1 MKYGTVIRL
10 LTVAC
15 LAIVQLTGC
24 SSDVEEMEEAAPG
37 IPIRIVAEMNR
48 GGGTSRTVGVPA
60 RLSGE
65 WKENYIGAEE
75 YEKTVKHVLLF
86 AFKNMESSPEKVI
99 FYYSQGTTNPLAG
112 ITGIEHFEMRE
123 MGRVNAGESNIALD
137 LELMGGDYNFVLLV
151 NCESGLEK
159 IRNGHTI
166 PDPKQL
172 MEKTEIFTSDD
183 LKGENRKY
191 LPMVGQCNF
200 RVPDNMDGDNRI
212 TLSPSILLER
222 THARVEFIFT
232 TVDDGGNY
240 LSPLL
245 PLSKVTKLTLNN
257 EASGYSVLPSSG
269 EYTATGSGNPDMR
282 GVDYAGTPLLLPER
296 ASFHDGANEGAG
308 ESAFVT
314 KCKERLLPYM
324 GKTPSYIYVA
334 PGVYGKG
341 KEGAL
346 ALVLSVDYRMGT
358 PDKPY
363 RIELYNPDLSENDK
377 GYYNI
382 RRNTVY
388 RVFATLKGPGN
399 MEYDIVVDEWEDTE
413 VAIPW

>member
-1 MKYGTVIRL
+1 MELFSIRIRR
-10 LTVAC
+10 TF
-15 LAIVQLTGC
+15 QLVST
-24 SSDVEEMEEAAPG
+24 DTEELEKSVSG
-37 IPIRIVAEMNR
+37 IPIRIVAEMN
-48 GGGTSRTVGVPA
+48 GGTGISQMTKASVRS
-60 RLSGE
+60 SGE

-191 LPMVGQCNF
+191 LPMTGQCNF
-200 RVPDNMDGDNRI
+200 HVPDNVVSNNRI
-212 TLSPSILLER
+212 TLSPCILLER
-222 THARVEFIFT
+222 MHARIEFILT
-232 TVDDGGNY
+232 TVDDRGNY

>member
-86 AFKNMESSPEKVI
+86 AYRNTGNSPEKVL
-99 FYYSQGTTNPLAG
+99 FYYPQGTVNPLAG
-112 ITGIEHFEMRE
+112 ITGIDHFEMKE
-123 MGRVNAGESNIALD
+123 ISGINVGDSNIALD
-137 LELMGGDYNFVLLV
+137 LELMGGNYNFVLLV
-151 NCESGLEK
+151 NCESGLKK
-159 IRNGHTI
+159 IREEHMI

-200 RVPDNMDGDNRI
+200 RVPDNMD
-212 TLSPSILLER
+212 R

-245 PLSKVTKLTLNN
+245 PLSKVTKLSLNN
-257 EASGYSVLPSSG
+257 EVSGYSVLPSAG
-269 EYTATGSGNPDMR
+269 EYTATGGGNPDIR
-282 GVDYAGTPLLLPER
+282 GVDYVGDPLLLPER
-296 ASFHDGANEGAG
+296 ASFHEGANEGAG

-334 PGVYGKG
+334 
-341 KEGAL
+341 
-346 ALVLSVDYRMGT
+346 

>member
-48 GGGTSRTVGVPA
+48 GGGTSRAVGVPA

-137 LELMGGDYNFVLLV
+137 LELMGGNYNFVLLV
-151 NCESGLEK
+151 NCESGLKK
-159 IRNGHTI
+159 IREEHMI

-245 PLSKVTKLTLNN
+245 LLSKVTKLSLNN
-257 EASGYSVLPSSG
+257 EVSGYSVLPSAG
-269 EYTATGSGNPDMR
+269 EYTATGGGNPDIR
-282 GVDYAGTPLLLPER
+282 GVDYVGDPLLLPER
-296 ASFHDGANEGAG
+296 ASFHEGANEGAG

-314 KCKERLLPYM
+314 KCKERLLPYTGM
-324 GKTPSYIYVA
+324 TPNYIYVA
-334 PGVYGKG
+334 PGVYGEG
-341 KEGAL
+341 KEGAM

-358 PDKPY
+358 PDKVY
-363 RIELYNPDLSENDK
+363 RIELYNPDLDQSDK
-377 GYYNI
+377 DYYNI
-382 RRNTVY
+382 RRNTIY

>member
-1 MKYGTVIRL
+1 MKYGIVIKL
-10 LTVAC
+10 LMVAC
-15 LAIVQLTGC
+15 VSIVQLTGC
-24 SSDVEEMEEAAPG
+24 SSDTEELEKSVSG
-37 IPIRIVAEMNR
+37 IPIRIVAEMN
-48 GGGTSRTVGVPA
+48 GGTGISQMTKASVRS
-60 RLSGE
+60 SGE

-123 MGRVNAGESNIALD
+123 MGRVNTGESNIALD

-191 LPMVGQCNF
+191 LPMTGQCNF
-200 RVPDNMDGDNRI
+200 HVPDNVVSNNRI
-212 TLSPSILLER
+212 TLSPCILLER
-222 THARVEFIFT
+222 MHARIEFILT
-232 TVDDGGNY
+232 TVDDRGNY

-245 PLSKVTKLTLNN
+245 PLSKVTKLSLNN
-257 EASGYSVLPSSG
+257 EVSGYSVLPSAG
-269 EYTATGSGNPDMR
+269 EYTATGGGNPDMR
-282 GVDYAGTPLLLPER
+282 GVDY
-296 ASFHDGANEGAG
+296 
-308 ESAFVT
+308 
-314 KCKERLLPYM
+314 PYM

-346 ALVLSVDYRMGT
+346 TLVLSVDYRMGT

>member
-1 MKYGTVIRL
+1 MKYGIVIKL
-10 LTVAC
+10 LMVAC
-15 LAIVQLTGC
+15 VSIVQLTGC
-24 SSDVEEMEEAAPG
+24 SSDTEELEKSVSG
-37 IPIRIVAEMNR
+37 IPIRIVAEMN
-48 GGGTSRTVGVPA
+48 GGTGISQMTKASVRS
-60 RLSGE
+60 SGE

-112 ITGIEHFEMRE
+112 ITGIDHFEMKE
-123 MGRVNAGESNIALD
+123 ISGINVGDSNIALD
-137 LELMGGDYNFVLLV
+137 LELMGGNYNFVLLV
-151 NCESGLEK
+151 NCESGLKK
-159 IRNGHTI
+159 IREEHMI

>member
-1 MKYGTVIRL
+1 MKYGIVIKL
-10 LTVAC
+10 LMVAC
-15 LAIVQLTGC
+15 VSIVQLTGC
-24 SSDVEEMEEAAPG
+24 SSDTEELEKSVSG
-37 IPIRIVAEMNR
+37 IPIRIVAEMN
-48 GGGTSRTVGVPA
+48 GGTGISQMTKASVRS
-60 RLSGE
+60 SGE

-191 LPMVGQCNF
+191 LPMTGQCNF
-200 RVPDNMDGDNRI
+200 HVPDNVVSNNRI
-212 TLSPSILLER
+212 TLSPCILLER
-222 THARVEFIFT
+222 MHARIEFILT
-232 TVDDGGNY
+232 TVDDRGNY

-245 PLSKVTKLTLNN
+245 PLSKVTKLSLNN

-296 ASFHDGANEGAG
+296 ASFHDGANEGSG

-324 GKTPSYIYVA
+324 GKTPSYIYVS

-346 ALVLSVDYRMGT
+346 ALVLSVDYRMGP

-382 RRNTVY
+382 RRNTIY

-399 MEYDIVVDEWEDTE
+399 MEYDIVVDEWKDTE

>member
-1 MKYGTVIRL
+1 
-10 LTVAC
+10 
-15 LAIVQLTGC
+15 
-24 SSDVEEMEEAAPG
+24 VEEMEEAAPG

-60 RLSGE
+60 RSSGE

-123 MGRVNAGESNIALD
+123 MGRVKTGESNIALD
-137 LELMGGDYNFVLLV
+137 LELMGGDYNFVVLV

-191 LPMVGQCNF
+191 FPMTGQCNF
-200 RVPDNMDGDNRI
+200 HVPDNVVSNNRI
-212 TLSPSILLER
+212 TLSPCILLER
-222 THARVEFIFT
+222 MHARIEFILT
-232 TVDDGGNY
+232 TVDDRGNY

-296 ASFHDGANEGAG
+296 ASFHEGANEGPG
-308 ESAFVT
+308 ESAFVA
-314 KCKERLLPYM
+314 KCKERLLPYT
-324 GKTPSYIYVA
+324 GEAPNYIYVA

-346 ALVLSVDYRMGT
+346 ALVLSIDYLMENL
-358 PDKPY
+358 DKQY

-382 RRNTVY
+382 RRNTIY

-399 MEYDIVVDEWEDTE
+399 MEYDIVVDEWKDTE

>member
-1 MKYGTVIRL
+1 MKEI
-10 LTVAC
+10 
-15 LAIVQLTGC
+15 
-24 SSDVEEMEEAAPG
+24 SG
-37 IPIRIVAEMNR
+37 IN
-48 GGGTSRTVGVPA
+48 VGD
-60 RLSGE
+60 
-65 WKENYIGAEE
+65 
-75 YEKTVKHVLLF
+75 
-86 AFKNMESSPEKVI
+86 
-99 FYYSQGTTNPLAG
+99 
-112 ITGIEHFEMRE
+112 
-123 MGRVNAGESNIALD
+123 SNIALD
-137 LELMGGDYNFVLLV
+137 LELMGGNYNFVLLV
-151 NCESGLEK
+151 NCESGLKK
-159 IRNGHTI
+159 IREEHMI

-200 RVPDNMDGDNRI
+200 RVPDNMDGGNRI
-212 TLSPSILLER
+212 TLSPNILLER

-245 PLSKVTKLTLNN
+245 PLSKVTKLSLNN
-257 EASGYSVLPSSG
+257 EVSGYSVLPSAG
-269 EYTATGSGNPDMR
+269 EYTATGGGNPDIR
-282 GVDYAGTPLLLPER
+282 GVDYVGDPLLLPER
-296 ASFHDGANEGAG
+296 ASFHEGANEGAG

-314 KCKERLLPYM
+314 KCKERLLPYI
-324 GKTPSYIYVA
+324 GKTPNYIYVA

-346 ALVLSVDYRMGT
+346 ALVLSVDYRMGP